1 MITDRDIIIFNDD
14 WGRYPSTLQHIANIL
29 LKNNNRVFW
38 IGSLGLRKPKI
49 NLSDLKRALQKIIKV
64 FFKSE
69 KITKKSGIEPI
80 LVHPFVL
87 PFHDFQFI
95 RMINKFFI
103 TKKIK
108 KTLKKYGSENPIIV
122 TSAPISDFVIGELG
136 ETCSIY
142 YCVDDYSSME
152 GAFKIIPSLEKK
164 LIEKVDGIFAV
175 SDFLY
180 QTRKSN
186 KKNIF
191 LIQQGVEL
199 NHFHKIE
206 QLADEVKNLKRPVI
220 GFFGLISEWID
231 LDLIYKCTKKYS
243 EYTFVI
249 IGKTVLNLSH
259 FDDCKNFVYLG
270 PIEYRDL
277 PKYASIFDVG
287 IIPFQLNKV
296 TIAANPLKLLE
307 YFSLGIPVVSTNL
320 PEVKKFD
327 NLAYIS
333 ENDDEFIR
341 FIEIAVSDN
350 LHERNQKRIYEA
362 KKYSWESV
370 TENIF
375 DIVLKI
381 ESGKKIKQSVGLKV

>member
-1 MITDRDIIIFNDD
+1 MITNRDIIIFNDD
-14 WGRYPSTLQHIANIL
+14 WGRYPSTLQHIAKVL

-49 NLSDLKRALQKIIKV
+49 NLSDLKRALQKIVKI
-64 FFKSE
+64 FFKSKKN
-69 KITKKSGIEPI
+69 KIISGIEPI

-95 RMINKFFI
+95 RVLNKFFI

-142 YCVDDYSSME
+142 YCLDDYSSME
-152 GAFKIIPSLEKK
+152 GAFKVIPFLEKK

-180 QTRKSN
+180 QSRKSN

-199 NHFHKIE
+199 NHFHKTE
-206 QLADEVKNLKRPVI
+206 QLADEVKYLKRPVI

-249 IGKTVLNLSH
+249 IGKTILNFSH

-277 PKYASIFDVG
+277 PKYASVFDVG

-296 TIAANPLKLLE
+296 TVAANPLKLLE

-327 NLAYIS
+327 NLVYIA

-381 ESGKKIKQSVGLKV
+381 ESEKK